1 MSTKEPKMESIMFR
15 KPNGK
20 GTGLRLLPNI
30 FFFGLVK
37 VQKNILH

>member
-1 MSTKEPKMESIMFR
+1 MSTKEPEMESIMFR

-30 FFFGLVK
+30 FFFGSC
-37 VQKNILH
+37 